1 MNEPPLPPKVDH
13 PLDRRAA
20 LVAIG
25 ALQLAVLVLTP
36 VIWKEIRGSLQIIPA
51 YSSFVVP
58 WAMSLACMI
67 GFASAVY
74 PTHAARR
81 LLLGWAACLWV
92 WSALFCGHNLAGE
105 TGLSRGTGSSW
116 ILNLFVIATFTA
128 AIFLVLKRVWHLR
141 LVVPGFHSDENAR
154 SSQFHLRDLMS
165 AVLLICVTLAVC
177 RLAGPIEL
185 PPTGTFQAFYV
196 VDMATMAVM
205 GACAILAA
213 FFRKQALL
221 FVLIFPS
228 LVCFAVASIL
238 LMQIRVSQWAQYG
251 PVFLKVMFVGETI
264 YAAIYILTML
274 LFRWLGYR
282 LEWERR

>member
-1 MNEPPLPPKVDH
+1 
-13 PLDRRAA
+13 
-20 LVAIG
+20 
-25 ALQLAVLVLTP
+25 
-36 VIWKEIRGSLQIIPA
+36 
-51 YSSFVVP
+51 
-58 WAMSLACMI
+58 
-67 GFASAVY
+67 
-74 PTHAARR
+74 
-81 LLLGWAACLWV
+81 V

-105 TGLSRGTGSSW
+105 TGLSRGIGSSW
-116 ILNLFVIATFTA
+116 ILNLFVLATFTA

-141 LVVPGFHSDENAR
+141 LVVPGSRSDENAR

-228 LVCFAVASIL
+228 LVCFA
-238 LMQIRVSQWAQYG
+238 
-251 PVFLKVMFVGETI
+251 
-264 YAAIYILTML
+264 
-274 LFRWLGYR
+274 
-282 LEWERR
+282 

>member
-1 MNEPPLPPKVDH
+1 
-13 PLDRRAA
+13 
-20 LVAIG
+20 
-25 ALQLAVLVLTP
+25 
-36 VIWKEIRGSLQIIPA
+36 
-51 YSSFVVP
+51 
-58 WAMSLACMI
+58 MI

-105 TGLSRGTGSSW
+105 TGLSGGTGSSW
-116 ILNLFVIATFTA
+116 ILNLFVLATFTA

-141 LVVPGFHSDENAR
+141 LVVPGSHSDENAR

-165 AVLLICVTLAVC
+165 AILLICVTLAVC

-185 PPTGTFQAFYV
+185 PPSGTFQAFYV

-205 GACAILAA
+205 GTCAILAA

-251 PVFLKVMFVGETI
+251 PVFLKGMFVGETI